1 MFGLFDME
9 CVGLLQA
16 LIQVMRQ
23 LFLVKVLTDENNL
36 LHAVAVLFVPVAKQA
51 WLLLHQLDKIFLG
64 RGGIPLSGFGELL
77 LHACLLEEVGHVA
90 VVAEVAHAFGAD
102 NVLRPAGGDEVI
114 QLVDVEGRSAVVYKR
129 ADAVFFHLSAF
140 VVVVVMVVM
149 MSFFFVLVFL
159 VVVLFFMLVVM
170 AAVGMCFALLF
181 LRGGPFYFADP
192 AG

>member
-1 MFGLFDME
+1 
-9 CVGLLQA
+9 
-16 LIQVMRQ
+16 MRQ
-23 LFLVKVLTDENNL
+23 LFLVKVLANEDNL

-51 WLLLHQLDKIFLG
+51 RLLFHQLDEVFFG
-64 RGGIPLSGFGELL
+64 RGGIPLSCLGELL
-77 LHACLLEEVGHVA
+77 LYASLLEEVGHVA
-90 VVAEVAHAFGAD
+90 VVAEVAYTLGAD
-102 NVLRPAGGDEVI
+102 NVLRPAGGDEVVE
-114 QLVDVEGRSAVVYKR
+114 LVDVEGRSAVVYKR

-149 MSFFFVLVFL
+149 MSFFFFVLVFL

-181 LRGGPFYFADP
+181 LRGGTFYFADP

>member
-90 VVAEVAHAFGAD
+90 VVAEVAHVFGAD

-114 QLVDVEGRSAVVYKR
+114 QLVDVEGRSAVVYKC
-129 ADAVFFHLSAF
+129 ADAVFFHLSVF

-159 VVVLFFMLVVM
+159 VVVLCFMLVVM
-170 AAVGMCFALLF
+170 AAVGM
-181 LRGGPFYFADP
+181 
-192 AG
+192 

>member
-23 LFLVKVLTDENNL
+23 LFLVKVLADEDNL

-51 WLLLHQLDKIFLG
+51 RLLFHQLDEVFFG
-64 RGGIPLSGFGELL
+64 RGGK
-77 LHACLLEEVGHVA
+77 EVGHVA

-102 NVLRPAGGDEVI
+102 DVLGPAGGDEVVE
-114 QLVDVEGRSAVVYKR
+114 LVDVEGRSAVVYKC